1 MEKITLVPPGKNH
14 EAAVRD
20 YTEEH
25 LSVGEDSL
33 HGSSLLTEMESYSA
47 WLTHLTKQSDKK
59 TVAPDW
65 VVSTTLIA
73 IREKDQKM
81 VGTIDIRHELN
92 EFLREF
98 GGHIGFGVRP
108 TERGKGY
115 ATEILRLGLDYCK
128 MLGLEKVMVACYKEN
143 IPSAKT
149 IRKNGGI
156 LEKEFIHE
164 DGNMVQVY
172 WIHLSKIQ

>member
-1 MEKITLVPPGKNH
+1 MEKINLVQPQKNH
-14 EAAVRD
+14 EAAIQD

-25 LSVGEDSL
+25 FSIGEDSL

-47 WLTHLTKQSDKK
+47 WLAHLNKQSDKA
-59 TVAPDW
+59 TVSSDW

-73 IREKDQKM
+73 IRENDKKII
-81 VGTIDIRHELN
+81 GTIDIRHELN

-115 ATEILRLGLDYCK
+115 ATEILRLGLEYCK

-149 IRKNGGI
+149 ILKNGGI
-156 LEKEFIHE
+156 LEKEFIHD
-164 DGNMVQVY
+164 DGNEVQVY
-172 WIHLSKIQ
+172 WINL